1 MILRRFHPVW
11 VRRERLL
18 DFLYVFSDAIALAL
32 AFVVMYQYRFE
43 HSWVHKLLTR
53 FPFVQF
59 QTVGAP
65 PSEGWLLRRVL
76 YWFLLA
82 LFFYATY
89 SYLGLYRGYRRLRR
103 PHYIRQIFAVN
114 LVAFGGS
121 ILFFY
126 VTRNTTVPRSIL
138 PFLFLS
144 NALITYLLRFA
155 LRKTMRAVRHVTR
168 LFNSPVLVI
177 GKTAHARDLCEFID
191 RYHPHGMF
199 VEEHVGSHAARE
211 LDAVRQTIRQRHIRC
226 VLLADKSM
234 PLDVVM
240 DIIELTAELQNVSCI
255 VVSNR
260 LTVLPMKA
268 GVPCST
274 VRGVPCVYFDALHS
288 VFKEAWWRQ
297 LFSRALALA
306 SLFVLSPFLLGVA
319 IAIKLTSPG
328 PVFFRQKRYGI
339 NQRSFLMYKFRTMCE
354 NAEDKLAALEN
365 QNEMGKGGL
374 FKIKD
379 DPRITSIGHF
389 LRRYS
394 IDELPQ
400 LINVVKGDMRI
411 VGPRPLPERDF
422 RNYYKDWHYGRHL
435 GAPGLTCLW
444 QISGRSDMD
453 FQTMCILDL
462 YYIRNNSWALDLSII
477 LHTVTVIF
485 NGSGAY

>member
-18 DFLYVFSDAIALAL
+18 DFLFLFSDAIALAL
-32 AFVVMYQYRFE
+32 AFFVTYQYRFE
-43 HSWVHKLLTR
+43 HSWVRKLLTQ

-59 QTVGAP
+59 QQVAAP

-76 YWFLLA
+76 YWFFLA
-82 LFFYATY
+82 LFFYAAY
-89 SYLGLYRGYRRLRR
+89 AYLGLYRGYRRLRR

-114 LVAFGGS
+114 LVVFGLA

-126 VTRNTTVPRSIL
+126 LTRNTTVPRSVL
-138 PFLFLS
+138 PFLFLF
-144 NALITYLLRFA
+144 NALFTYLLRFA
-155 LRKTMRAVRHVTR
+155 LRKTMRVVRHLTP
-168 LFNSPVLVI
+168 LFNSPVFVI
-177 GKTAHARDLCEFID
+177 GKTTHARDLCQFIQD
-191 RYHPHGMF
+191 YHPHGMH
-199 VEEHVGSHAARE
+199 VAEHVESNVARDIAAIR
-211 LDAVRQTIRQRHIRC
+211 RTIQDHHIRC
-226 VLLADKSM
+226 VLVADKSM
-234 PLDVVM
+234 PLDRVM
-240 DIIELTAELQNVSCI
+240 DIIELTAELRNVACI

-268 GVPCST
+268 GVPCSM

-288 VFKEAWWRQ
+288 VFKDAWWRQ
-297 LFSRALALA
+297 LFSRALAAAALV
-306 SLFVLSPFLLGVA
+306 VLSPLLLGVA

-328 PVFFRQKRYGI
+328 PVFFKQKRYGI
-339 NQRSFLMYKFRTMCE
+339 NQRSFLMYKFRTMCVD
-354 NAEDKLAALEN
+354 AEARLANLET

-379 DPRITSIGHF
+379 DPRVTPLGRV

-400 LINVVKGDMRI
+400 LLNVVRGDMRI

-477 LHTVTVIF
+477 LRTVTVIF